1 VLKVG
6 RQTYKPHL
14 PPGER
19 RKSTVLPRAAEARI
33 CPSLK
38 AEPQILHSISAHMP
52 LTEILDQICTALD
65 RQIGDVASL
74 FSLPGDDALERA
86 AIGVMAE
93 YYHLAAFYSEDI
105 VGNNVELLG
114 SLEMYCGVA
123 RRPSAGELQLIK
135 RAARLAALAISGDTQ
150 RIRPSGGYLPKARRV
165 PATVPTRQAHAN

>member
-1 VLKVG
+1 VG
-6 RQTYKPHL
+6 RQTHKPHF

-19 RKSTVLPRAAEARI
+19 RKSGVLPRASEVRI

-38 AEPQILHSISAHMP
+38 AEPQILHSISVHMP
-52 LTEILDQICTALD
+52 LTEILHQICTALD

-74 FSLPGDDALERA
+74 FSLPGDDALEHA

-114 SLEMYCGVA
+114 SLEMYCGVP
-123 RRPSAGELQLIK
+123 RRPSTGELQLIK
-135 RAARLAALAISGDTQ
+135 RAARLAALAISSDTQ
-150 RIRPSGGYLPKARRV
+150 VIRHPGGYLPKAQRV
-165 PATVPTRQAHAN
+165 RATVPTRQAHAH

>member
-1 VLKVG
+1 VG
-6 RQTYKPHL
+6 RQTHKPHL

-19 RKSTVLPRAAEARI
+19 RKSAVLPRASEARI

-52 LTEILDQICTALD
+52 LTEILHQICTALD

-93 YYHLAAFYSEDI
+93 YYHLAAFYSED
-105 VGNNVELLG
+105 VVDTNVQLLG
-114 SLEMYCGVA
+114 SLQMYCGVP

-135 RAARLAALAISGDTQ
+135 RAARLAALAITGDTQ
-150 RIRPSGGYLPKARRV
+150 RIRHPGGYLPKARQVR
-165 PATVPTRQAHAN
+165 ATVPTHQARAY